1 MDGTGPLSIARA
13 DVVSPVSKSPAKSS
27 TAGFLFAVCAPM
39 FVALAISKAIDYA
52 PLTSVN
58 LSFPVKCG
66 IVVFQ
71 DALFVM
77 AWAAIGMAG
86 LWLVRAWPLATRI
99 AQVIFVLG
107 SVLHVFYGV
116 AFIWIFDELRM
127 PLTYPL
133 LRFAGGFEEVR
144 SSIAPLLSITLL
156 GSLGGAVIGY
166 LIIVYL
172 LLRARW
178 QPRPRVW
185 LSLLL
190 LVLIWF
196 PFQNYAYNRWIAG
209 GAKDALA
216 QSPHWAMIKSCL
228 VHLSGR
234 DESIDGAAAVPA
246 AADDSDFESAAARQA
261 PHHKGPEIKNV
272 IVVVLESTGTQF
284 LNLYG
289 SPCDTTPCLNAE
301 AGNSLV
307 FTNFYSNA
315 GYTLHSMMPL
325 VLSIYPGAGWTIYS
339 SDYPHLSGTS
349 AAQVLHERG
358 YRTAFMTSQDL
369 AYRNIFRFFENRGF
383 DEVLGAEQFLQ
394 RGRGTRLSSW
404 GIDDA
409 ALFDEII
416 GWIQA
421 SDGKP
426 FYVMAWTQQTH
437 HPYQLAPGQ
446 TLLNL
451 IGAHS
456 GAPDDAELNR
466 YLNAVRATDQQL
478 GRLFTTLR
486 ASGLADSTLVVVT
499 GDHGE
504 AFGFP
509 HRWRFHGTTLYQEAM
524 NVPLILWNPR
534 LFHPGTRNDNVGA
547 HIDLNPTIF
556 DLLGLP
562 APDAWQ
568 GESLLDRTR
577 PQRCYFSCNTGNLLL
592 GLRDGPEKYIFNAT
606 LARQELYDLRTDP
619 TEQTNL
625 ASKHLQQCAAYR
637 QRLIGWMKF
646 EKGKLD
652 SLATAGEH

>member
-1 MDGTGPLSIARA
+1 
-13 DVVSPVSKSPAKSS
+13 
-27 TAGFLFAVCAPM
+27 
-39 FVALAISKAIDYA
+39 
-52 PLTSVN
+52 
-58 LSFPVKCG
+58 
-66 IVVFQ
+66 
-71 DALFVM
+71 
-77 AWAAIGMAG
+77 
-86 LWLVRAWPLATRI
+86 
-99 AQVIFVLG
+99 
-107 SVLHVFYGV
+107 
-116 AFIWIFDELRM
+116 
-127 PLTYPL
+127 
-133 LRFAGGFEEVR
+133 
-144 SSIAPLLSITLL
+144 
-156 GSLGGAVIGY
+156 
-166 LIIVYL
+166 
-172 LLRARW
+172 
-178 QPRPRVW
+178 
-185 LSLLL
+185 
-190 LVLIWF
+190 
-196 PFQNYAYNRWIAG
+196 
-209 GAKDALA
+209 
-216 QSPHWAMIKSCL
+216 
-228 VHLSGR
+228 
-234 DESIDGAAAVPA
+234 
-246 AADDSDFESAAARQA
+246 
-261 PHHKGPEIKNV
+261 
-272 IVVVLESTGTQF
+272 
-284 LNLYG
+284 
-289 SPCDTTPCLNAE
+289 
-301 AGNSLV
+301 
-307 FTNFYSNA
+307 
-315 GYTLHSMMPL
+315 
-325 VLSIYPGAGWTIYS
+325 
-339 SDYPHLSGTS
+339 
-349 AAQVLHERG
+349 
-358 YRTAFMTSQDL
+358 
-369 AYRNIFRFFENRGF
+369 
-383 DEVLGAEQFLQ
+383 
-394 RGRGTRLSSW
+394 
-404 GIDDA
+404 
-409 ALFDEII
+409 LFDEII